1 MKKVTKRTNEFKS
14 ASERQEAQNKS
25 AFRFKQYVFEY
36 TVRDSN
42 NQLIRGYLYENSG
55 KASEAIKEVRILFPV
70 CAGYSER
77 TVSLVS

>member
-1 MKKVTKRTNEFKS
+1 MKTKKVNNFKS
-14 ASERQEAQNKS
+14 GQERQKIQNKS
-25 AFRFKQYVFEY
+25 PFRFKQYVFEY

-70 CAGYSER
+70 CAGFTER